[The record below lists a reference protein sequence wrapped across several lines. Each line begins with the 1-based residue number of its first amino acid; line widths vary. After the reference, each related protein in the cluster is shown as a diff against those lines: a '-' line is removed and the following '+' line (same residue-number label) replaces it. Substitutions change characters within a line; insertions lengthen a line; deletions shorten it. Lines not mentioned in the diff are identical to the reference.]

1 MTGQDRTVLVTGASR
16 GLGRVLAR
24 AFAHDG
30 AFVAVGYRTHAE
42 AAQELVEEI
51 RAAGGDGMAV
61 GLELRE
67 EATIGAAVRAVVER
81 RGAIDVLVNNAAIT
95 HHGLFAVDQA
105 SEWNDVITTN
115 LLGVAACTRTVVR
128 GMLGRK
134 AGAIINIASIA
145 ALRALPGHSSY
156 AAAKAG
162 ILALTRT
169 LALELA
175 PRGIR
180 VNALV
185 PGLLDLGMADRVP
198 RAMRERLR
206 EQIPVGREG
215 TGQDVAAVA
224 LFLASDAARY
234 IVGQALV
241 VDGGMSL

>member
-1 MTGQDRTVLVTGASR
+1 
-16 GLGRVLAR
+16 
-24 AFAHDG
+24 
-30 AFVAVGYRTHAE
+30 
-42 AAQELVEEI
+42 
-51 RAAGGDGMAV
+51 MAV
-61 GLELRE
+61 GFELRE
-67 EATIGAAVRAVVER
+67 SETIGAAVQAVVER

-95 HHGLFAVDQA
+95 HHSLFVMDGA
-105 SEWNDVITTN
+105 SEWNDVVATN
-115 LLGVAACTRTVVR
+115 LVGVAACTRTVVR

-156 AAAKAG
+156 AVAKAG
-162 ILALTRT
+162 LLALTRV
-169 LALELA
+169 LAMELA

-185 PGLLDLGMADRVP
+185 PGLLDIGMAERVP

-206 EQIPVGREG
+206 EQIPLGREG
-215 TGQDVAAVA
+215 TGQEIAAAA